1 MKVILLV
8 DVPKVGKKGELV
20 EVSDGFARNV
30 LFRKKQGLEATKN
43 AINELDLKKKSD
55 DKRRQEEYEEAKQLG
70 EKMKDMEITVKIK
83 AGEGGRIFGSVSTKE
98 ITQAVKEQLSL
109 EIDKKKIVLKDPI
122 KALGSHLVP
131 IKIHP
136 KVTAELKVKVIQE

>member
-30 LFRKKQGLEATKN
+30 LFRKKQGIEATKN

-55 DKRRQEEYEEAKQLG
+55 DKRLKEEYEEAKVLG
-70 EKMKDMEITVKIK
+70 EKMKGMEITVKIK

-98 ITQAVKEQLSL
+98 ITQAAKEQLSL

-122 KALGSHLVP
+122 KALGNHLVP